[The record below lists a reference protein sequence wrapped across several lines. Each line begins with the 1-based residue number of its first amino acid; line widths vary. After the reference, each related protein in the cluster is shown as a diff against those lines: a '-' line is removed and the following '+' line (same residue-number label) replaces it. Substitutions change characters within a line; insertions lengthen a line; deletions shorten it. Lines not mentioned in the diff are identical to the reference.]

1 MYTKSLWN
9 FPGRRRVERGDMT
22 TEPAGEEAQARRAA
36 FAALAHRHEAALM
49 GAALRLC
56 QGDYTWA
63 QDLVQDALI
72 RAYLAY
78 LTGRFREGSNAW
90 PWLLR
95 ILTNLFIN
103 EYHRRRRYESGMD
116 LDTLTSSE
124 EAGPAQTHAAPQDV
138 PGVALLAGTLDEE
151 LERALAMLPEV
162 LRLCVLLV
170 DVEGLEYT
178 EAAQA
183 LGVPVGTVRSRLAR
197 GRMKLHDLLQDFGR
211 RRGLIP

>member
-1 MYTKSLWN
+1 
-9 FPGRRRVERGDMT
+9 MT
-22 TEPAGEEAQARRAA
+22 EEPAEEEARTRRAA
-36 FAALAHRHEAALM
+36 FAKLARQHEAALM

-56 QGDYTWA
+56 RGDHDWA
-63 QDLVQDALI
+63 QDLVQDSLV
-72 RAYLAY
+72 RGYLAF
-78 LTGRFREGSNAW
+78 LAGRFREGTDAR

-103 EYHRRRRYESGMD
+103 EYHRRRKFESGPD
-116 LDTLTSSE
+116 LDTLTSSGE
-124 EAGPAQTHAAPQDV
+124 SGPVQTHAAPQDV

-151 LERALAMLPEV
+151 LEQALAMLPEI

-183 LGVPVGTVRSRLAR
+183 LNVPIGTVRSRLAR
-197 GRMKLHDLLQDFGR
+197 GRMKLHDLLQGFAC
-211 RRGLIP
+211 RRGILP

>member
-1 MYTKSLWN
+1 
-9 FPGRRRVERGDMT
+9 MT
-22 TEPAGEEAQARRAA
+22 EEPAGEEARTRRAA
-36 FAALAHRHEAALM
+36 FAALARRHEAALM

-56 QGDYTWA
+56 RGDHDWA
-63 QDLVQDALI
+63 QDLMQDALV
-72 RAYLAY
+72 RAYLAT

-103 EYHRRRRYESGMD
+103 EYHRRRRYESGLD
-116 LDTLTSSE
+116 LDTLTSSG
-124 EAGPAQTHAAPQDV
+124 EAGPVQIHAAPQDV

-162 LRLCVLLV
+162 LRLCVLMV
-170 DVEGLEYT
+170 DVEGLEYA
-178 EAAQA
+178 EAALA
-183 LGVPVGTVRSRLAR
+183 LNVPVGTVRSRLAR
-197 GRMKLHDLLQDFGR
+197 GRMKLHDLLQGFAR